1 MAMRPFQSKPMGKK
15 GAPMAKKGPPMAK
28 KGPPMAYGRGM
39 KDGGMVKKGKAC

>member
-15 GAPMAKKGPPMAK
+15 GAPMAK